1 MYTDLSTYSMHYRYS
16 SIQLRWTSTG
26 AISKTSRLA
35 YLPIL
40 LTAFIFDGRK
50 KYVGNGDDR
59 PLQIYNEPKQHPTM
73 PKQKAPKGKL
83 SANSADISDPRFS
96 NFATDARF
104 RLPSKKQTRTKIDK
118 RFSALLKDE
127 DVVGGA
133 KVDRY
138 GRKLDAG
145 AKKKALERLY
155 VAEESEGEDDEVVQ
169 KELDKAKAYDP
180 ARGGGFSSSEDETE
194 DEEDGGV
201 EIEEAEFPDLQA
213 EQTGLEMGEV
223 TSRIAVVNMDWDHIR
238 AIDLMAV
245 FQSFVPPGGKVNKIS
260 VYQSDFGTER
270 LAREEA
276 EGPEFRDIANQER
289 DERDEEE
296 DTEESEDGE
305 DSDNGDEE
313 IKKQLQKQDEGQEV
327 DSAKFRQ
334 YQLDRLR
341 YYYAVMECS
350 DKETAQHIYEST
362 DGSEYLSSANFFDL
376 RFIPDGTEFD
386 NM

>member
-1 MYTDLSTYSMHYRYS
+1 
-16 SIQLRWTSTG
+16 
-26 AISKTSRLA
+26 
-35 YLPIL
+35 
-40 LTAFIFDGRK
+40 
-50 KYVGNGDDR
+50 
-59 PLQIYNEPKQHPTM
+59 M
-73 PKQKAPKGKL
+73 PKQKAPKGTHATD
-83 SANSADISDPRFS
+83 STEINDARFS

-104 RLPSKKQTRTKIDK
+104 RLPSKKHTRTKIDK

-138 GRKLDAG
+138 GRRLEAS

-155 VAEESEGEDDEVVQ
+155 VPEDSEGEIDEAGE
-169 KELDKAKAYDP
+169 KELERAKAYDP
-180 ARGGGFSSSEDETE
+180 ARGGGFSSSEDESE

-201 EIEEAEFPDLQA
+201 EIEDAEFPDLQA

-238 AIDLMAV
+238 AVDLMAV
-245 FQSFVPPGGKVNKIS
+245 FQSFLPPGGKIQKIS

-276 EGPEFRDIANQER
+276 EGPNFGDLS
-289 DERDEEE
+289 EEE
-296 DTEESEDGE
+296 ERYDDDPDDSEDSE
-305 DSDNGDEE
+305 DEDEK
-313 IKKQLQKQDEGQEV
+313 IKNQLQKEDKGQEV
-327 DSAKFRQ
+327 DTTKLRQ

-350 DKETAQHIYEST
+350 DNETAQQIYEAT

-376 RFIPDGTEFD
+376 RFVPDETEFD
-386 NM
+386 NA

>member
-1 MYTDLSTYSMHYRYS
+1 
-16 SIQLRWTSTG
+16 
-26 AISKTSRLA
+26 
-35 YLPIL
+35 
-40 LTAFIFDGRK
+40 
-50 KYVGNGDDR
+50 
-59 PLQIYNEPKQHPTM
+59 M
-73 PKQKAPKGKL
+73 PKQKAPKGAASSD
-83 SANSADISDPRFS
+83 SAEIKDPRFS

-104 RLPSKKQTRTKIDK
+104 RLPSKKSTRTKVDK
-118 RFSALLKDE
+118 RFAALLKDE

-138 GRKLDAG
+138 GRKLEAG
-145 AKKKALERLY
+145 AKKKALDQLY
-155 VAEESEGEDDEVVQ
+155 VAEESEGEDDEAVE
-169 KELDKAKAYDP
+169 KELEKAKAYDP
-180 ARGGGFSSSEDETE
+180 ARGGGFSSSEDESD

-201 EIEEAEFPDLQA
+201 EIEEADFPDLQA
-213 EQTGLEMGEV
+213 EQAGLEMGEV

-245 FQSFVPPGGKVNKIS
+245 FQSFVPSGGKIRKIS

-276 EGPEFRDIANQER
+276 EGPEFRDSAKR
-289 DERDEEE
+289 AADENEEENEKETDDSEPDSDDEE
-296 DTEESEDGE
+296 
-305 DSDNGDEE
+305 EE
-313 IKKQLQKQDEGQEV
+313 IKKQLQMEDDGQEV
-327 DSAKFRQ
+327 DSTKLRQ

-350 DKETAQHIYEST
+350 DDETAQQIYEST